1 MLSAQLYKQRQRK
14 FFLSSLSLG
23 AGGRE
28 QSVIQRG
35 TSSTSKAVSRKCE
48 NNNSS
53 GVGGRIAYFV
63 LYWSRLTNN
72 KEILQMVKRL
82 KLQFLGETS
91 KNKPSNRD
99 QNISQRKN
107 VCTKRNLGFVEERSN
122 NNCSK
127 FKGSVCQQHHS
138 KMVG

>member
-53 GVGGRIAYFV
+53 GVGGGDSLLCLV
-63 LYWSRLTNN
+63 LVKAN
-72 KEILQMVKRL
+72 KQQRNSSNGEETKITILGGNL
-82 KLQFLGETS
+82 K
-91 KNKPSNRD
+91 K
-99 QNISQRKN
+99 
-107 VCTKRNLGFVEERSN
+107 
-122 NNCSK
+122 
-127 FKGSVCQQHHS
+127 
-138 KMVG
+138 

>member
-1 MLSAQLYKQRQRK
+1 MLSSTNNDKESSFYQASLLVQEEESNQLFKGVRLQQARLFQENVK
-14 FFLSSLSLG
+14 TITLVG
-23 AGGRE
+23 WEGG
-28 QSVIQRG
+28 
-35 TSSTSKAVSRKCE
+35 
-48 NNNSS
+48 
-53 GVGGRIAYFV
+53 IAYFV
-63 LYWSRLTNN
+63 SYWSRLTNN

-82 KLQFLGETS
+82 KLQFWGETS

-107 VCTKRNLGFVEERSN
+107 VCTKRNLGFAEERSN

-127 FKGSVCQQHHS
+127 FKGSVCQQHHP